1 MKLDS
6 VSAVFLLLMLALS
19 VPASPEA
26 AKSPEEIEAELKA
39 LEAEISKYKDKLE
52 ASEGQKS
59 DIEDT
64 LKQNEKGISDLIKKI
79 ENIGSDIDV
88 NEDKVSHLTRQ
99 QRELQMARTEQRE
112 LIEQQ
117 IRAAYEIGSQE
128 YLKVLLNQE
137 DPDALAR
144 MLVYYDYFNEA
155 RAGQIT
161 RYSRTLTDLDR
172 VTLELAAESDQL
184 NSNRNSLMA
193 EKSALSLT
201 QARKREILKALVT
214 QIRTT
219 GSEISKLNQDRDRLE
234 QLLERLENSLAD
246 LPPPADASPFSEMR
260 GVLTMP
266 VAGKVTQRFGSRRN
280 AGKLTWDGIFIE
292 AAEGE
297 PVHAVHYGRVV
308 FSDWLRGF
316 GLLLIISHGEGYMSL
331 YGHNQVLY
339 RETGDWVTAGDMI
352 ATVGDS
358 GGQNKTGLY
367 FEIRIAGKPSDP
379 QNWCV
384 ARTRRAA

>member
-1 MKLDS
+1 MKIDS
-6 VSAVFLLLMLALS
+6 ARAVFLSLVLALAMP
-19 VPASPEA
+19 VNAEE

-39 LEAEISKYKDKLE
+39 LEAEISKYKDMLE
-52 ASEGQKS
+52 ATEGQKS
-59 DIEDT
+59 EIEDT

-79 ENIGSDIDV
+79 ENIETDIDE
-88 NEDKVSHLTRQ
+88 NEDKVSRLTRQ
-99 QRELQMARTEQRE
+99 QRELQTARTEQRD

-137 DPDALAR
+137 DPDELAR

-155 RAGQIT
+155 RASQIT
-161 RYSRTLTDLDR
+161 RYNKTLIDLDR
-172 VTLELAAESDQL
+172 VTLELATESDRL
-184 NSNRNSLMA
+184 NSNRTFLLA

-201 QARKREILKALVT
+201 QTRKKDALKALVA

-219 GSEISKLNQDRDRLE
+219 GSEISKLNQDRERLE
-234 QLLERLENSLAD
+234 LLLERLENSLAD
-246 LPPPADASPFSEMR
+246 LPTPADASPFSEMR
-260 GVLTMP
+260 GTMTMP
-266 VAGKVTQRFGSRRN
+266 VTGRVTQRFGSRRN

-292 AAEGE
+292 ADEGE

-358 GGQNKTGLY
+358 GGQNKAGLY

-379 QNWCV
+379 QKWCI
-384 ARTRRAA
+384 ARDRRAA

>member
-6 VSAVFLLLMLALS
+6 VRAVFLLLMLALS

-26 AKSPEEIEAELKA
+26 AKSPDEIEAELKA

-59 DIEDT
+59 EIEDT
-64 LKQNEKGISDLIKKI
+64 LKQNEKGISNLIRKI
-79 ENIGSDIDV
+79 ESIESDIDV

-155 RAGQIT
+155 RAGQMT
-161 RYSRTLTDLDR
+161 RYSKTLTDLDR

-201 QARKREILKALVT
+201 QARKREAL
-214 QIRTT
+214 
-219 GSEISKLNQDRDRLE
+219 
-234 QLLERLENSLAD
+234 
-246 LPPPADASPFSEMR
+246 
-260 GVLTMP
+260 
-266 VAGKVTQRFGSRRN
+266 
-280 AGKLTWDGIFIE
+280 
-292 AAEGE
+292 
-297 PVHAVHYGRVV
+297 
-308 FSDWLRGF
+308 
-316 GLLLIISHGEGYMSL
+316 
-331 YGHNQVLY
+331 
-339 RETGDWVTAGDMI
+339 
-352 ATVGDS
+352 
-358 GGQNKTGLY
+358 
-367 FEIRIAGKPSDP
+367 
-379 QNWCV
+379 
-384 ARTRRAA
+384 